1 MMQLPTFGERLP
13 PLYTVVHIT
22 ECLTHVVL
30 AEAGD
35 LQRQRAFTFEKGEK
49 YIPVP
54 ETFGIDK
61 DGIFEKSPI
70 AMSQWLETRV
80 SRPFIPL
87 FKLGER
93 QMYQCEFDQYCS
105 EKAEEAGFEFYKEE
119 CKGNI
124 YVWKNM

>member
-1 MMQLPTFGERLP
+1 MELPQFGEILP
-13 PLYTVVHIT
+13 PLYTVVHLS
-22 ECLTHVVL
+22 ECLTYVVL

-54 ETFGIDK
+54 ATFGIDK
-61 DGIFEKSPI
+61 DGVFEKSPEAI
-70 AMSQWLETRV
+70 RLWREAKIFKPLL
-80 SRPFIPL
+80 PL
-87 FKLGER
+87 FKPGER
-93 QMYQCEFDQYCS
+93 QMVQSEFDQYCS
-105 EKAEEAGFEFYKEE
+105 DKSEEEGFEFYKEE